1 MKRQLMLAAALA
13 LFAAP
18 ALAAT
23 HNISVTNVWSRP
35 AIETG
40 VVYFTIRN
48 HGARTTEASDFAE
61 ALARHVS

>member
-1 MKRQLMLAAALA
+1 MKRQLMLAAAVA

-48 HGARTTEASDFAE
+48 HGARPTRGER
-61 ALARHVS
+61 LR